1 MWAVLL
7 RITKAA
13 LRMVYIYGK
22 LFGVFLF
29 LNDAFLYISFFS
41 FSFVLVTHV
50 IFWVV
55 YVLCFTQCIYYVYSK
70 RRLVR
75 ADSAIMS

>member
-1 MWAVLL
+1 MLAVLL
-7 RITKAA
+7 RLTKAA

-41 FSFVLVTHV
+41 FVLVTHV
-50 IFWVV
+50 IFWIVC
-55 YVLCFTQCIYYVYSK
+55 VLCFTQCIHYVYSK

>member
-7 RITKAA
+7 RITKAT

-29 LNDAFLYISFFS
+29 SNDAFLYISFFS
-41 FSFVLVTHV
+41 FSFVLVPHV
-50 IFWVV
+50 KFWVMCV
-55 YVLCFTQCIYYVYSK
+55 PSK
-70 RRLVR
+70 HLIKGRVR
-75 ADSAIMS
+75 YANVNFIFM